1 MSRRLGFRTR
11 KHKRNPAGE
20 GISLRGRE
28 GKPFRIALYCVVGVL
43 FVFALL
49 FLGRPKNQLMN
60 SAEIRRI
67 TDRGVLVVGVRD
79 DIPSFAYNGEGLEI
93 ELAKLFAEYL
103 FPESGS
109 ETAVKLVTVSGQ
121 TASTKLSD
129 GSIDAAIA
137 LMPKGAS
144 SKYAYSYS
152 YYTDS
157 CRVAVRPGLE
167 TAPLDSINIGYVQNT
182 AGASVLSSYID
193 EHETKVERT
202 LLDRIKGRTPEL
214 PEDAVVFTKT
224 AFASYP
230 DMLKALSEGRIDGAA
245 MTGVYI
251 ERYAGEA
258 ELTLHNTPLGT
269 VNYAIAVSADEPAIA
284 RLADVFIYE
293 LSQSGR
299 LDALLA
305 KYGLSGGGK
314 TGP

>member
-1 MSRRLGFRTR
+1 MSRRLGFRPR
-11 KHKRNPAGE
+11 KHKRNTGGAGV
-20 GISLRGRE
+20 SLRGRE

-43 FVFALL
+43 FVIALL
-49 FLGRPKNQLMN
+49 FLGRPKDQLMN
-60 SAEIRRI
+60 SAEMRRI

-79 DIPSFAYNGEGLEI
+79 DIPSFALNGEGLEV

-103 FPESGS
+103 FPESGG

-137 LMPKGAS
+137 LMQKGAS

-152 YYTDS
+152 YYTDV

-167 TAPLDSINIGYVQNT
+167 DTPLDELNIGCVQNT
-182 AGASVLSSYID
+182 AGANVLARYID

-202 LLDRIKGRTPEL
+202 LIDRLKGRTPEL
-214 PEDAVVFTKT
+214 PADAVTFTKT
-224 AFASYP
+224 VFASYP

-251 ERYAGEA
+251 ERYGGSGGF
-258 ELTLHNTPLGT
+258 TLHKTQLGT
-269 VNYAIAVSADEPAIA
+269 VDYAIAVSADEPAIA
-284 RLADVFIYE
+284 RLADVFLYE
-293 LSQSGR
+293 LRQSGR
-299 LDALLA
+299 LGELLTE
-305 KYGLSGGGK
+305 YGLSDRSAD
-314 TGP
+314 